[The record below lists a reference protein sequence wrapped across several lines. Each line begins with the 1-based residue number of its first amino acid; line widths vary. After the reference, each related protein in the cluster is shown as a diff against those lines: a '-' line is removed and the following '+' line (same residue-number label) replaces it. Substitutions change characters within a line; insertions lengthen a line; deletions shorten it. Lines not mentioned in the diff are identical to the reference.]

1 MVIGLLAAPDLSY
14 KIAESLQRDLPRI
27 LERRDDGQAWQ
38 VCLDEEPSLTN
49 PPDACFDGGCRHDPH
64 DRFRDLVTPPRTIAL
79 ATSGSRGRLTS
90 DESFPANGSVRRAAS

>member
-38 VCLDEEPSLTN
+38 VCLDEEPSLTKEQSMSSL
-49 PPDACFDGGCRHDPH
+49 CREASQKREQNGWDVALCVTDVPL
-64 DRFRDLVTPPRTIAL
+64 RDQTRPIV
-79 ATSGSRGRLTS
+79 
-90 DESFPANGSVRRAAS
+90 AAAVPSEHVGVV